1 MRLASS
7 LAPACLLVLGI
18 AGGLMAP
25 VAAPAAFAA
34 DADAEPAAADASAGA
49 DEVVARVNGSD
60 IKLSD
65 VALADEEM
73 GQALAQLPEEVR
85 FQYLLGML
93 IDRRIVASAAK
104 AKHVEDDP
112 LVKRREAYYGEKA
125 LRDVYWVQLMRD
137 KVSEKAV
144 KAYYDEHI
152 AKAEPETEVHARHIL
167 VGSKD
172 EALKVIAEIKGGKKF
187 EDVAKAMSKDSSSQE
202 GGDLGWFKKGD
213 MVPEFS
219 AAVFKMK
226 PGQISDP
233 VETKFGW
240 HVIQLVETRK
250 AKKPTFAEA
259 HDDVMRTLARE
270 QGTKTMEEL
279 RKNAK
284 VEIVGADKPQI
295 APAPD
300 SAK

>member
-18 AGGLMAP
+18 AGGLAAP
-25 VAAPAAFAA
+25 VAVPAAFAA
-34 DADAEPAAADASAGA
+34 DAAQAAAGA
-49 DEVVARVNGSD
+49 DEVVAKVNGSE

-152 AKAEPETEVHARHIL
+152 AKTEAETEAHARHIL

-172 EALKVIAEIKGGKKF
+172 EALKVLAEIKGGKKF
-187 EDVAKAMSKDSSSQE
+187 EDVAKSMSKDSSSQQ

-219 AAVFKMK
+219 AAVFKLK

-250 AKKPTFAEA
+250 AKKPTFEEA

-270 QGTKTMEEL
+270 QGTKIMEDM
-279 RKNAK
+279 RKKAK

-300 SAK
+300 GTK

>member
-1 MRLASS
+1 MRLATS
-7 LAPACLLVLGI
+7 LAPACLLVMGL
-18 AGGLMAP
+18 AGGLAATVTVP
-25 VAAPAAFAA
+25 AAHAADAAPAA
-34 DADAEPAAADASAGA
+34 AGA
-49 DEVVARVNGSD
+49 DEVVAKVNGSE

-65 VALADEEM
+65 VAMADEEM
-73 GQALAQLPEEVR
+73 GQALAHLPEEVR

-93 IDRRIVASAAK
+93 IDRRIIANEAK
-104 AKHVEDDP
+104 AKHIEDDP
-112 LVKRREAYYGEKA
+112 LVKRREAYYDEKA

-152 AKAEPETEVHARHIL
+152 AKAEAETEVHARHIL

-172 EALKVIAEIKGGKKF
+172 EALKVLAEIKGGKKF
-187 EDVAKAMSKDSSSQE
+187 EDVAKAMSKDSSSQD

-219 AAVFKMK
+219 DAVFKMK

-240 HVIQLVETRK
+240 HIIQLVETRK
-250 AKKPTFAEA
+250 AKKSTYEEA

-270 QGTKTMEEL
+270 QGTKLMEEL
-279 RKNAK
+279 RKKAK
-284 VEIVGADKPQI
+284 VEIVGEDKPQI

-300 SAK
+300 GAK